1 LVRSARGAA
10 EAATHDSDA
19 DAPHY
24 AADER
29 LQHEVGEPMGR
40 ILLSFAFYSFCRI
53 HQTLR
58 VTPAMEAGITN
69 RVWNLGEL
77 LA

>member
-1 LVRSARGAA
+1 MVRSARGAA

-40 ILLSFAFYSFCRI
+40 ILPLVC
-53 HQTLR
+53 
-58 VTPAMEAGITN
+58 
-69 RVWNLGEL
+69 L
-77 LA
+77 LQFLPDSPDVKGDACDGSGDHKSGVEFG